1 GMASITILVGALVL
15 SAVIGANRRAQQYN
29 AVIFKVLGAT
39 RQRLLGV
46 FLMEY
51 GVLGLA
57 TALVGAFIG
66 SVAAWAIVTFLMNMS
81 WVFLPKTVALVA
93 LGCLLVALGVGFL
106 GTWRVLGEKAAPHLR
121 NQ

>member
-1 GMASITILVGALVL
+1 
-15 SAVIGANRRAQQYN
+15 
-29 AVIFKVLGAT
+29 
-39 RQRLLGV
+39 
-46 FLMEY
+46 MEY

-66 SVAAWAIVTFLMNMS
+66 SVAAWAIVTFLMNMT
-81 WVFLPKTVALVA
+81 WVFLPKTVALIA

-106 GTWRVLGEKAAPHLR
+106 GTWRVLGEKAVPHLR